1 LFFPRFPASAG
12 DTHAASCL
20 SLTKFLTLAVLV
32 GMTSVFAT
40 DALAQKAGGGNRAA
54 KVGLATVETE
64 ILANFTDVQAR
75 VVAAPAEAVTASTN
89 AVVEIQKLQLGDMVR
104 PGDIIARQDREKLEL
119 RLVQLQAKYGETR
132 VRLADSEDDLVAET
146 GLLEIAKEQATL
158 LEGKARR
165 ARELVANN
173 ALPVDAAETAL
184 NASLTAK
191 LQVLTRQASI
201 ARKKAN
207 LKVAQLTLS
216 QLEFEVAQVKD
227 DIKATELRA
236 RSAGQ
241 IVFLADYQ
249 RGYAR
254 EGEVI
259 AKIMDLARFEIEAEI
274 PIDFLPFVSETKA
287 IRGRALDNE
296 MVDVALRVAL
306 PQQNLRTATRTMRF
320 TPKAGL
326 PETMRAANAVVVLQI
341 PVSSPKPQVIVPKD
355 AVLPVTGGHMV
366 FVADGDTARRRII
379 QLGSAVE
386 NGFIVKSGLDAGQQV
401 VVRGNEQLSDGKKI
415 EVGGKGGG
423 GKPDGKKGDGD
434 KKGNKKTDKSDE
446 GTAAKGGAN

>member
-1 LFFPRFPASAG
+1 M
-12 DTHAASCL
+12 L
-20 SLTKFLTLAVLV
+20 SLV
-32 GMTSVFAT
+32 GSQAF
-40 DALAQKAGGGNRAA
+40 AQKAGGGNRAA
-54 KVGLATVETE
+54 KVGLATVKTE

-75 VVAAPAEAVTASTN
+75 VVAAPADAVTASAN
-89 AVVEIQKLQLGDMVR
+89 AVVEIQKLQLGDKVR
-104 PGDIIARQDREKLEL
+104 PGDLIARQNRDKLEL
-119 RLVQLQAKYGETR
+119 KLVQLQAKYGETK
-132 VRLADSEDDLVAET
+132 VRLEDTEADLVAEA
-146 GLLEIAKEQATL
+146 GLLAIAKEQAAL
-158 LEGKARR
+158 LEGKAKR

-191 LQVLTRQASI
+191 LQVLTRESSI
-201 ARKKAN
+201 ARKKAT
-207 LKVAQLTLS
+207 LKVEQMSLG
-216 QLEFEVAQVKD
+216 QLEFEVAQVKS
-227 DIKATELRA
+227 DIKATDLRA

-241 IVFLADYQ
+241 IVFLAEYQ

-254 EGEVI
+254 EGEII
-259 AKIMDLARFEIEAEI
+259 AKIMDLTRFEIEAEI
-274 PIDFLPFVSETKA
+274 PIDFLPFVNEAKA

-296 MVDVALRVAL
+296 TVDVALRVAL

-320 TPKAGL
+320 TPNAGL

-355 AVLPVTGGHMV
+355 AVLPITGGHMV
-366 FVADGDTARRRII
+366 FVADGDIARRRII

-386 NGFIVKSGLDAGQQV
+386 NGFIVKSGLDAGRQV

-423 GKPDGKKGDGD
+423 GKPDGKKGDGE
-434 KKGNKKTDKSDE
+434 KKGNRKPNDE
-446 GTAAKGGAN
+446 SAAKGSAN